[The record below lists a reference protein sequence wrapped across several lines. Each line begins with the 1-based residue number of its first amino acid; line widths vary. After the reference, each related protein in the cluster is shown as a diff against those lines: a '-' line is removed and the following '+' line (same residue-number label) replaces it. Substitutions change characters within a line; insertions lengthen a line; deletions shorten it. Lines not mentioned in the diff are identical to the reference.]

1 MYGSPFLLFS
11 ASQRKNKIDENIALI
26 ENNIPVVCH
35 NHEKESLDYELKEHH
50 VVLWKRKLFID

>member
-1 MYGSPFLLFS
+1 MYGSLFS

-26 ENNIPVVCH
+26 ENNIPAVCH
-35 NHEKESLDYELKEHH
+35 NHEKESLDYELKEYH

>member
-1 MYGSPFLLFS
+1 MYRSPFS

-26 ENNIPVVCH
+26 ENNIPAVRH
-35 NHEKESLDYELKEHH
+35 NHEKESLNYEHH